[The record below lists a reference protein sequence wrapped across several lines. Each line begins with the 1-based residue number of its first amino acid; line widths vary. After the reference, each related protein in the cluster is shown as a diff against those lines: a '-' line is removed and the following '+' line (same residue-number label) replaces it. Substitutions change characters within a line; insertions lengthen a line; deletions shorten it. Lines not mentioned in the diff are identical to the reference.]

1 MGSCRFWSVP
11 AMLLGVCPFVIGC
24 SGGGN
29 SGGGGSQTMG
39 PAVRLSTASLTF
51 TGTDSGYSTTGQSI
65 TLTNS
70 GTASLILGNETLS
83 GADASYF
90 GGVGGGGLGGCADL
104 TLAPAA
110 SCTTQVFFTPIAAR
124 SYTAVLNFSDNAG
137 NSPQTVALSGSLG
150 APPAPTAQAKFA
162 YVGTAESGTY
172 LFTISSNGTWTPAG
186 TVSQGGSPGAM
197 AIDPLGKFLFLADF
211 LSGDITSFSINQ
223 STGGLIFVNSVIA
236 TNSNNRPENM
246 TVDPT
251 GKFIYVANTGIGTV
265 DEYTVNRITGA
276 VSYESSVTVPLAS
289 GVQAGDSEPSAL
301 TTDSSG
307 KYLYVSEAG
316 YMAAYN
322 IAPVTGVLTPLA
334 TPNLEGGICFNLH
347 LDPTG
352 KYLYCAPG
360 SSGISIYGINASTG
374 ALSYVTGL
382 GAGIPTG
389 QGATDVAITFDN
401 KYAYV
406 TDRTDGTY
414 SLYTDNSSTGYL
426 TAMTPSTFPQGGEPY
441 QIVIDPG
448 DQLAY
453 VVLEASG
460 INLMSINADGTLSH
474 FSNISVPG
482 PVALAI
488 YPSHP

>member
-24 SGGGN
+24 SGDGN

-39 PAVRLSTASLTF
+39 PAVRLSTTSLTF

-70 GTASLILGNETLS
+70 GTASLILGNETVS

-137 NSPQTVALSGSLG
+137 NSPQAVALSGSLG
-150 APPAPTAQAKFA
+150 AGSAPTAQAKFA
-162 YVGTAESGTY
+162 YVATAEEGIFP
-172 LFTISSNGTWTPAG
+172 FTISSNGTWTALPVV
-186 TVSQGGSPGAM
+186 TQGGSAGAM
-197 AIDPLGKFLFLADF
+197 VIDPLGKFLFLADF

-223 STGGLIFVNSVIA
+223 STGGLIFVNTVIA

-246 TVDPT
+246 TVDPS

-334 TPNLEGGICFNLH
+334 TPNLEGGICFNVH

-352 KYLYCAPG
+352 KYLYCAAG
-360 SSGISIYGINASTG
+360 ESTGIFVYASNSSNG
-374 ALSYVTGL
+374 ALSSNGEPV
-382 GAGIPTG
+382 PTG
-389 QGATDVAITFDN
+389 QGPTDIGITFDS

-406 TDRTDGTY
+406 TNRTDATY
-414 SLYTDNSSTGYL
+414 SLYTDNASTGLL

-453 VVLEASG
+453 VVLETSG

-474 FSNISVPG
+474 FNNISVPG
-482 PVALAI
+482 PVAIAI